1 MKKFLACLFILTIF
15 LTSCG
20 SSEIKEADNAVTEEI
35 IEEYIE
41 QENTVTVD
49 FQNNNSY
56 IELGISDQM
65 NQVIKEYFIRYY
77 SALGD
82 FSDIKFND
90 LYYFDTEYER
100 GIANMMIAYQNKLRR
115 SMSLDFGYDQ
125 CLVGVTYTS
134 VNKTDK
140 GTEIH
145 LTQNDA
151 INYNFIPDITSY
163 TSDVEH
169 RFVVKEV
176 EGVYYIVS
184 HSEISGVYTLIT
196 EAYNNYLHE
205 KDLTFSVLTPTR
217 INSTMDE
224 LNTAV
229 AEKVSLELSNLLLKR
244 DEFNADPEKFV
255 SNVTAQNSYDPQKAL
270 EYSYNWIGK
279 SQHLRNPSFT
289 EYDIYGG
296 NCNNF
301 TSQCL
306 LAGGIPM
313 DLQGKQWKWY
323 GEEIN
328 NTGGRFGRSS
338 SWAACEYFYEYC
350 RDNTGYGLV
359 TDLDDNLYSGKPGD
373 IIQYVSDGVG
383 VHSVIISK
391 VIYDADGN
399 VLEYLVNSNTTDK
412 IDSPMVLYGYTD
424 LRLIKIIGYNN

>member
-1 MKKFLACLFILTIF
+1 MKRILACIFSLLIL
-15 LTSCG
+15 LSSCTAAEN
-20 SSEIKEADNAVTEEI
+20 SESVE
-35 IEEYIE
+35 
-41 QENTVTVD
+41 TVTDDITKEINEPEDSVKVD

-56 IELGISDQM
+56 TELGITDEM
-65 NQVIKEYFIRYY
+65 NEIIKEYFVRYY

-82 FSDIKFND
+82 FSDLTFND

-115 SMSLDFGYDQ
+115 SMSLDFTYNE
-125 CLVGVTYTS
+125 CVVGVTYKS
-134 VNKTDK
+134 IAETDK
-140 GTEIH
+140 GTEIY

-151 INYNFIPDITSY
+151 INYGFIPDITSY

-169 RFVVKEV
+169 SFVIKAV
-176 EGVYYIVS
+176 ENDYYIVS

-196 EAYNNYLHE
+196 EAYNKFLRESN
-205 KDLTFSVLTPTR
+205 LTFSVLTPER

-224 LNTAV
+224 LNTTV
-229 AEKVSLELSNLLLKR
+229 ANRVTEELSNILSER
-244 DEFNADPEKFV
+244 DNYNKEPEKYI
-255 SNVTAQNSYDPQKAL
+255 SNVTANNNYDPQKAL
-270 EYSYNWIGK
+270 EYSYKWIGK
-279 SQHLRNPSFT
+279 TEHLRNPSFT

-313 DLQGKQWKWY
+313 DISGKQWKWY
-323 GEEIN
+323 GEDIN

-350 RDNTGYGLV
+350 RDNSGYGLV
-359 TDLDDNLYSGKPGD
+359 TDINSNLYSGRPGD

-391 VIYDADGN
+391 VIYDENGN

-412 IDSPMVLYGYTD
+412 IDSPMILYGYTD
-424 LRLIKIIGYNN
+424 LRLIKIIGYN